1 MVAKH
6 IRLIVFFWIT
16 VIACQASAQG
26 LLSFQE
32 ALKLTYQNNPELQA
46 QIQEA
51 EQARGQFIQDG
62 LWLNPSLML
71 EVENF
76 AGSGEKDGFEFAE
89 TTLSVNQPIP
99 LGGKRGWL
107 QKASCARYEF
117 MRTAILRKKA
127 ELYIGVGRAYVNAY
141 YATQWHQV
149 TQKLTQLNQ
158 DIVNDIKR
166 RQKAGASAELDL
178 RLAEVALGEARIQ
191 QSRAYRQIKKQY
203 ALLERWVGK
212 DTLSIKTLVDKGL
225 PHNDIAW
232 PAIEKSIDMSTF
244 IREKTTEL
252 LAKRIAIT
260 SVKKDVWP
268 TMQLQMGVRHFSFNN
283 DDALVAS
290 VNSVMPVYDRNQG
303 KIISAEAAYTQTLQN
318 LRATKLR
325 LHQELTSAF
334 LDLRQN
340 TEESERVK
348 NELLPT
354 AQKASQLAIQG
365 YQKGLYTYVELSN
378 AMRLLFEEERH
389 YQQAHAKRD
398 IAMIQITGLLSKGV
412 S

>member
-1 MVAKH
+1 MIKH
-6 IRLIVFFWIT
+6 IRLMVFFWIALM
-16 VIACQASAQG
+16 VSRVSAQG
-26 LLSFQE
+26 LLSFHE

-71 EVENF
+71 EVENI
-76 AGSGEKDGFEFAE
+76 GGTGEKDGFEFAQ
-89 TTLSVNQPIP
+89 TTLSLNQPIP
-99 LGGKRGWL
+99 LGGKRGSL

-127 ELYIGVGRAYVNAY
+127 ELYMGVGEAYVNAY

-149 TQKLTQLNQ
+149 TQKLTRLNQ
-158 DIVNDIKR
+158 DIVKDINL

-178 RLAEVALGEARIQ
+178 RFAEVALGEARIQ
-191 QSRAYRQIKKQY
+191 QSRAYRQTKKQY
-203 ALLERWVGK
+203 ALLERWLGK
-212 DTLSIKTLVDKGL
+212 DNLSIKTLMDKGL
-225 PHNDIAW
+225 PHHDIDW
-232 PAIEKSIDMSTF
+232 SSIENSIDASVF
-244 IREKTTEL
+244 IMEKTTEL
-252 LAKRIAIT
+252 LAKRKEIT

-268 TMQLQMGVRHFSFNN
+268 TIQFQMGARHFSFNN
-283 DDALVAS
+283 DDALVVS
-290 VNSVMPVYDRNQG
+290 VNSVTPVYDRNQG
-303 KIISAEAAYTQTLQN
+303 KILSAESAYTQTLQN
-318 LRATKLR
+318 LRTTKLR
-325 LHQELTSAF
+325 LHQELITAF

-340 TEESERVK
+340 TEESEQVK

-389 YQQAHAKRD
+389 YQQVHAKRD
-398 IAMIQITGLLSKGV
+398 IAMIKITGLLSTGV